1 MGITLS
7 HTAFSPLSL
16 ISTIFGFISF
26 ALTLSTLLKVSWGNL
41 ATFSTAP
48 HEIND
53 YFSSL
58 KQGLLEERRH
68 LRRVRKR
75 LRSVRRD
82 RSHGP
87 GVTSGSE
94 EDHYGKSGGRGGG
107 TRKRSRRGRKRGQM
121 HFDRDIQSMRSTGED
136 EAVSVM
142 RVTVRDLI
150 QKFRELED
158 PFLKDEYKQRA
169 SGQWS
174 TTNNN
179 YPQEKS
185 PYYSQHPNS
194 DDDSGAANHLRSTN
208 RLGHEYKNC
217 GFKERWLW
225 VRRKS
230 AVINLSVVLN
240 RVEVRRT
247 AHEVGEIL
255 SMMCNLG
262 RDVED
267 LSSTIEGVEGR
278 LNRVVGVRRIE

>member
-16 ISTIFGFISF
+16 ISTIFGFVSF
-26 ALTLSTLLKVSWGNL
+26 ALTLSTLLMVSWGNL
-41 ATFSTAP
+41 ATFSAAP

-53 YFSSL
+53 YLSSL
-58 KQGLLEERRH
+58 KQGLLEQRRH
-68 LRRVRKR
+68 LRKVTKR
-75 LRSVRRD
+75 LRSVRGD

-87 GVTSGSE
+87 GAKNHDSDSE
-94 EDHYGKSGGRGGG
+94 DEYNGYERGRGG
-107 TRKRSRRGRKRGQM
+107 RKRSRRGRKRGQM

-136 EAVSVM
+136 GALSVM
-142 RVTVRDLI
+142 RVTVCDLI

-158 PFLKDEYKQRA
+158 PFLKDEYKQQA
-169 SGQWS
+169 SSKWS
-174 TTNNN
+174 TND
-179 YPQEKS
+179 YAQDKS
-185 PYYSQHPNS
+185 PYYQQQPS
-194 DDDSGAANHLRSTN
+194 DDDSGAANHLKSTN
-208 RLGHEYKNC
+208 RLGHEYKTC
-217 GFKERWLW
+217 SFKERWLW

-247 AHEVGEIL
+247 AHEVGEVL

-267 LSSTIEGVEGR
+267 LRGVLERVEGR
-278 LNRVVGVRRIE
+278 LNRVVGVRRVE

>member
-7 HTAFSPLSL
+7 HTSFSPLSL
-16 ISTIFGFISF
+16 VSTIFGFISF

-41 ATFSTAP
+41 ATFHAAP

-58 KQGLLEERRH
+58 KQGLIEERQH

-75 LRSVRRD
+75 LRSVKRD
-82 RSHGP
+82 QSHGP
-87 GVTSGSE
+87 GARARGSDSE
-94 EDHYGKSGGRGGG
+94 EEYYGAGKGG
-107 TRKRSRRGRKRGQM
+107 RKRSRRGRKRGNM

-136 EAVSVM
+136 EALSVM

-158 PFLKDEYKQRA
+158 PFLKDEYKPQTPT
-169 SGQWS
+169 QWS
-174 TTNNN
+174 TS
-179 YPQEKS
+179 YPHEKS
-185 PYYSQHPNS
+185 PYYSSHE
-194 DDDSGAANHLRSTN
+194 DEDSGAANHLRSTN

-217 GFKERWLW
+217 RFKERWLW

-247 AHEVGEIL
+247 AHEVGEVL
-255 SMMCNLG
+255 SVVCNLG
-262 RDVED
+262 RDIED
-267 LSSTIEGVEGR
+267 LRGVIEGVEGR
-278 LNRVVGVRRIE
+278 LNRVVGVRRVE

>member
-16 ISTIFGFISF
+16 ISTIFGFVSF
-26 ALTLSTLLKVSWGNL
+26 ALTLSTLLMVSWGNL
-41 ATFSTAP
+41 ATFSAAP
-48 HEIND
+48 HEIDD

-68 LRRVRKR
+68 LRKVRKR

-87 GVTSGSE
+87 AARNHDSDSE
-94 EDHYGKSGGRGGG
+94 EEYNGYDRGRGG
-107 TRKRSRRGRKRGQM
+107 RKRSRRGRKGGQL
-121 HFDRDIQSMRSTGED
+121 HFDRNMQSMRSTGED
-136 EAVSVM
+136 EALSVM

-150 QKFRELED
+150 QKFRELEE
-158 PFLKDEYKQRA
+158 PFLKDEYKQQD
-169 SGQWS
+169 SSKWS
-174 TTNNN
+174 TKE
-179 YPQEKS
+179 YAQEKS
-185 PYYSQHPNS
+185 PYYQHS

-208 RLGHEYKNC
+208 RLGHEYKTC
-217 GFKERWLW
+217 GFKERRLW

-247 AHEVGEIL
+247 AHEVGEVL

-262 RDVED
+262 RDVGD
-267 LSSTIEGVEGR
+267 LRGVLEGVEGR
-278 LNRVVGVRRIE
+278 LNRVVGVRRVE